1 MSRKSLEILLLGSK
15 QPQMNNES
23 LSQLFLVSGPLCPH
37 YRASVCGANGVVI
50 ECRWVQPLGQA
61 IAVFH
66 YHPPYQAMVTTPN
79 SPSAPSRQWLPLD
92 H

>member
-66 YHPPYQAMVTTPN
+66 YHPP
-79 SPSAPSRQWLPLD
+79 LPGSGYHPQLPQCPF
-92 H
+92 